1 MVMSY
6 EYERKRIDK
15 MKRERDYAEFN
26 AANAKREGGP
36 DNEIEYD
43 GAMKSAGVIN
53 RLMKHRGEE

>member
-6 EYERKRIDK
+6 EYERRRIDK

-36 DNEIEYD
+36 DNTREYK
-43 GAMKSAGVIN
+43 GAMEQAGVIN